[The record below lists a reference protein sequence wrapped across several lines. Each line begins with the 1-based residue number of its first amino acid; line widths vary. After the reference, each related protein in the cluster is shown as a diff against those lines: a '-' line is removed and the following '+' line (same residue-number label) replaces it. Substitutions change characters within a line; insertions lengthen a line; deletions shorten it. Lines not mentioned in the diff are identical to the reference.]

1 MDSKKFMRDQ
11 RGIMQLI
18 MLAVALLIIFV
29 VIQILPVVNS
39 SIAASITLPAAGLAG
54 SEWNSTA
61 NTALVN
67 ASSMWVSVGG
77 IFKVTLIVAIIA
89 VLLAYLFSVVPK
101 GASPPGGG
109 L

>member
-1 MDSKKFMRDQ
+1 MDFKKFVKDE

-29 VIQILPVVNS
+29 VIQVLPMVNS
-39 SIAASITLPAAGLAG
+39 SVASSITLPASGAG
-54 SEWNSTA
+54 SEWNDTV
-61 NTALVN
+61 NTALVT
-67 ASSMWVSVGG
+67 SSDMWESVGG

-89 VLLAYLFSVVPK
+89 VLLAYLFSVVPTGMVK
-101 GASPPGGG
+101 SGMGG

>member
-1 MDSKKFMRDQ
+1 MDFKKFMRDE

-39 SIAASITLPAAGLAG
+39 SIAASVTIPATGAG
-54 SEWNSTA
+54 SEWNSSVHTDL
-61 NTALVN
+61 TN
-67 ASSMWVSVGG
+67 ASQMWTGVGG

-89 VLLAYLFSVVPK
+89 VLLAYLFSVVPRG
-101 GASPPGGG
+101 GAPGGG